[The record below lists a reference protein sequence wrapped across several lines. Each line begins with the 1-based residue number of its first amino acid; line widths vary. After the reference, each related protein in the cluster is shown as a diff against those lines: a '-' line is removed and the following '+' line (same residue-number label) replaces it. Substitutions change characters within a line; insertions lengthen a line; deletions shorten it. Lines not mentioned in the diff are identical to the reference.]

1 MNVNN
6 YKQTELNR
14 PFIAQ
19 RADPF
24 ILHAPDGSFYFTA
37 SVPEYD
43 RIVLRHSQTL
53 KGLADAEEVTLWRKH
68 DEGIMSLHIWAPELH
83 YLNGE
88 WYIYYAGGDKDDIWA
103 IRPYV
108 LKCTGQDPM
117 TDPWIEMGLVK
128 RADDFS
134 FNDFSLDMTVF
145 EHKGKLYTIWAEKV
159 NQGQKISSLY
169 IAEMK
174 SPTEL
179 KTEQV
184 LLTTPDYDWER
195 VDFWVNEGPSVMEA
209 DGKIFVTFSAS
220 ATGVCYCMGLL
231 SADADA
237 DILDPAVWK
246 KERYPVL
253 QSSEEAG
260 LYGPGHNTFFTD
272 EEGRL
277 MTSYHARPY
286 DEIIGN
292 PLYDIN
298 RHAYV
303 MSVPVENGMPV
314 FKYENN
320 RLDLL
325 K

>member
-6 YKQTELNR
+6 YKETKYNK

-19 RADPF
+19 RADPY
-24 ILHAPDGSFYFTA
+24 ILHAPDGTFYFTA
-37 SVPEYD
+37 SMPEYD
-43 RIVLRHSQTL
+43 RIALRHSQTL
-53 KGLADAEEVTLWRKH
+53 KGLADAEEVTIWRKH

-83 YLNGE
+83 YLQGN
-88 WYIYYAGGDKDDIWA
+88 WYIYYAGGDKDDVWA

-117 TDPWIEMGLVK
+117 KDPWIELGLLK

-145 EHKGKLYTIWAEKV
+145 EHNGKLYTIWAEKV

-169 IAEMK
+169 IAELA

-179 KTEQV
+179 KTQQV

-195 VDFWVNEGPSVMEA
+195 IDFWVNEGAAVLQTE
-209 DGKIFVTFSAS
+209 DKIFVTFSAS
-220 ATGVCYCMGLL
+220 ATGERYCMGLL
-231 SADADA
+231 SADKDA

-253 QSSEEAG
+253 ESSKEHG
-260 LYGPGHNTFFTD
+260 LFGPGHNTFFTD
-272 EEGRL
+272 ENGKL
-277 MTSYHARPY
+277 LTSYHARPY

-298 RHAYV
+298 RHAYL
-303 MSVPVENGMPV
+303 MDVPFENGWPV
-314 FKYENN
+314 FSYENN
-320 RLDLL
+320 RTDL
-325 K
+325 

>member
-6 YKQTELNR
+6 YRQTELNR

-195 VDFWVNEGPSVMEA
+195 VDFWVNEGASVMEA
-209 DGKIFVTFSAS
+209 EGKIFVTFSAS

-272 EEGRL
+272 EEGNL

-298 RHAYV
+298 RHAYI

>member
-6 YKQTELNR
+6 YKETKYNK

-19 RADPF
+19 RADPY
-24 ILHAPDGSFYFTA
+24 ILHAPDGTFYFTA

-43 RIVLRHSQTL
+43 RIVLRHSNTL
-53 KGLADAEEVTLWRKH
+53 KGLAEAEEVTLLRKH

-83 YLNGE
+83 YLQGN
-88 WYIYYAGGDKDDIWA
+88 WYIYYAGGDKDDVWA
-103 IRPYV
+103 IRPYI

-117 TDPWIEMGLVK
+117 TDPWIELGLMK

-169 IAEMK
+169 IAELS
-174 SPTEL
+174 SPTEM
-179 KTEQV
+179 KTQQV

-195 VDFWVNEGPSVMEA
+195 IDFWVNEGASVFETE
-209 DGKIFVTFSAS
+209 DKIFVTFSAS

-231 SADADA
+231 SADKDA

-253 QSSEEAG
+253 ESSFEYG
-260 LYGPGHNTFFTD
+260 LFGPGHNTFFTD
-272 EEGRL
+272 ENGKL

-298 RHAYV
+298 RHAYI
-303 MSVPVENGMPV
+303 MEVPVENGWPV
-314 FKYENN
+314 FNYENN

-325 K
+325 

>member
-6 YKQTELNR
+6 YRQTELNR

-253 QSSEEAG
+253 QSSGEAG

>member
-1 MNVNN
+1 MNVND
-6 YKQTELNR
+6 YKETKYNK

-19 RADPF
+19 RADPY

-43 RIVLRHSQTL
+43 RIALRHSQTL
-53 KGLADAEEVTLWRKH
+53 KGLAEAEEVTIWRKH

-83 YLNGE
+83 YLDGS
-88 WYIYYAGGDKDDIWA
+88 WYVYYAGGDKDDIWA

-117 TDPWIEMGLVK
+117 KDPWVEMGLLK
-128 RADDFS
+128 RVDDFS

-145 EHKGKLYTIWAEKV
+145 EHRGRRYTIWAEKV

-169 IAEMK
+169 IAELA

-195 VDFWVNEGPSVMEA
+195 VDFWVNEGPSVMKA

-220 ATGVCYCMGLL
+220 ATGERYCMGLL
-231 SADADA
+231 SVDEDADL
-237 DILDPAVWK
+237 LDPRVWK

-253 QSSEEAG
+253 KTSREHG

-272 EEGRL
+272 ENGKQ
-277 MTSYHARPY
+277 MMAYHARPY

-298 RHAYV
+298 RHAYL
-303 MSVPVENGMPV
+303 MEVPVENGMPV
-314 FKYENN
+314 FSYENN
-320 RLDLL
+320 VTDL
-325 K
+325 